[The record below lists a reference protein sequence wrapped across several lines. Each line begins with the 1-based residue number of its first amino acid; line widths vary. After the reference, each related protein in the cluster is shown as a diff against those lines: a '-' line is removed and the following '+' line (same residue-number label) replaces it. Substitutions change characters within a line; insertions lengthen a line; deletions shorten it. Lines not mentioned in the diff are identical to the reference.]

1 MTEGRGIL
9 LNNALLS
16 PRSLVM
22 DMVSFIYS
30 VLAFIAAIGILVT
43 IHEFGHY
50 WVARRCGVKVLRFSV
65 GFGKPLLTRTAG
77 QDQTEYVVAA
87 IPLGGYV
94 KMLDEREGEVEQHE
108 LARAFNRQPVA
119 KRIAIVFAGPAFNFI
134 FAIVAYSLMYMNGVS
149 GIKPY
154 VGDINPAGLAHAAGM
169 RDEDLIVSV
178 NGIDTPSWEKARL
191 VLLQQAVDGPR
202 LELNVQGRD
211 LQMRQIVLDVT
222 GIALLQDEQSDVIEQ
237 LGMGIWRP
245 QIAPTIEQVVQG
257 GAAEAAGLM
266 AGDKVVSLDAQT
278 ITNVRQWVD
287 IIRDNPGRPL
297 PLMVDRRGEIQHLTV
312 TPDLKQDAGESYG
325 FIGVRNALVYPEEMR
340 EKLRVVERYGLIGA
354 SVEAMD
360 KTWQM
365 SWLTLKVLGKL
376 ITGEAS
382 LKNLSGPIT
391 IAKYAG
397 ISARIS
403 AEQFFS
409 FLAIISISLGVLNL
423 LPIPMLDG
431 GHLFYYLIEIVKG
444 SPVSEAVEAVGQR
457 IGLVVLMMLMS
468 IALYNDILRLV
479 N

>member
-1 MTEGRGIL
+1 
-9 LNNALLS
+9 
-16 PRSLVM
+16 M
-22 DMVSFIYS
+22 DIGSFIYS
-30 VLAFIAAIGILVT
+30 ALAFIAAIGILVT

-50 WVARRCGVKVLRFSV
+50 WVARKSGVKVLRFSV
-65 GFGKPLLTRTAG
+65 GFGKPLWTRVAG
-77 QDQTEYVVAA
+77 ADRTEYVVAA

-94 KMLDEREGEVEQHE
+94 KMLDEREGEVEEKE
-108 LARAFNRQPVA
+108 LPRAFNRQSIG
-119 KRIAIVFAGPAFNFI
+119 KRFAIVAAGPAFNFL
-134 FAIVAYSLMYMNGVS
+134 FAIVAYSLMYMSGVS

-154 VGDINPAGLAHAAGM
+154 VGGIDPAGLAHAAGM

-178 NGIDTPSWEKARL
+178 NGIRTPSWEKARL
-191 VLLQQAVDGPR
+191 VLLQEAVDGPR
-202 LELNVQGRD
+202 LALQVQGRD
-211 LQMRQIVLDVT
+211 LQMRDLTLDLEGVSLLKDDQVDILDQIGAD
-222 GIALLQDEQSDVIEQ
+222 A
-237 LGMGIWRP
+237 WRP
-245 QIAPTIEQVVQG
+245 DVAPTIEEVIAG
-257 GAAEAAGLM
+257 GAAEKAGLR
-266 AGDKVVSLDAQT
+266 AGDQVVSLDGQD
-278 ITNVRQWVD
+278 IVNVRQWVD
-287 IIRDNPGRPL
+287 VIRDNAEKTMTLVVQRGA
-297 PLMVDRRGEIQHLTV
+297 DRLDLLV
-312 TPDLKQDAGESYG
+312 TPDLKQGDGESYG
-325 FIGVRNALVYPEEMR
+325 FIGVRNSVVYPPEIV
-340 EKLRVVERYGLIGA
+340 EKLRVVERYGLFGA
-354 SVEAMD
+354 TFEAMD

-431 GHLFYYLIEIVKG
+431 GHLLYYLVEMVKG

-457 IGLVVLMMLMS
+457 IGLAVLMMLMS
-468 IALYNDILRLV
+468 IAIYNDILRLV